1 MMAGLG
7 NAIPLD
13 LETGDDGAVPFALAA
28 AAGRGG
34 RETGAVGSR
43 SATAMGQLGL
53 LAAPPRPSTAEEDRR
68 IEDWIACQL
77 DLSLA
82 VEDRQSPRTVWDR
95 LVGRLPVAR
104 RKAGPRPVRGGPET
118 AFADWSRFRIAYR
131 RGVTV
136 VRLIDRALVKERDVK
151 ELTRDLI
158 ELIDAGNHR
167 ILISFQGIERAASW
181 VALAVD
187 EAYRRARSRADDG
200 GELKVCGLSPP
211 LASIL
216 DLAGMAPGIEL
227 HPDEETALGAS
238 WPEPA
243 SPRALPVEILTA
255 LMAGP
260 EVPPIS
266 GGAPVDGSS
275 AAATSASS
283 GRRRGSRRQ
292 AAGSNATRSEPGV
305 WLVVRMGGSKGRP
318 VAVHGPRFVIGRQP
332 DCQLRLGS
340 PLVSKLHAAIDRR
353 DGRTF
358 LVDLGST
365 NGTVLNGRPLRGKEA
380 EIHDGDRIQ
389 VGPAICT
396 VATVAHREG
405 KARVEEQVAG
415 WLHGDGPADPAAA
428 LDTAVIATSTSTP
441 ARDDEAEPDDELCIR
456 SEIIQDVLV
465 VTPEL
470 GELESEATI
479 ERLRTHL
486 HELLSQPVP
495 RRVVV
500 NLEYVAHLTGQAI
513 GVLLAHH
520 LRLDR
525 SGGALRICQARARIM
540 AVLHQVR
547 LTMLV
552 ECHPTLDEAVLAA
565 WPSGP
570 R

>member
-1 MMAGLG
+1 MAGLV

-13 LETGDDGAVPFALAA
+13 LGTDDDGAFPFALPTAV
-28 AAGRGG
+28 GRGG
-34 RETGAVGSR
+34 RETEASGSR

-53 LAAPPRPSTAEEDRR
+53 LAVPRPVVAEADRR

-77 DLSLA
+77 DLSMA
-82 VEDRQSPRTVWDR
+82 VEDRGAPRTVWDR
-95 LVGRLPVAR
+95 LVGKLPVAR
-104 RKAGPRPVRGGPET
+104 RKAGARPARGGPET

-167 ILISFQGIERAASW
+167 VLISFHGIERAASW

-187 EAYRRARSRADDG
+187 EAFRRARSRTGDG
-200 GELKVCGLSPP
+200 GELKVCGLSPS

-227 HPDEETALGAS
+227 HPDEESALNAT
-238 WPEPA
+238 WPEPS
-243 SPRALPVEILTA
+243 SPRALPVDLLTA
-255 LMAGP
+255 LMSGP
-260 EVPPIS
+260 ELPPVC
-266 GGAPVDGSS
+266 GGAPSEASSS
-275 AAATSASS
+275 AAATSASP
-283 GRRRGSRRQ
+283 GRRRGSRRSAEGLN
-292 AAGSNATRSEPGV
+292 AARGEPGV

-318 VAVHGPRFVIGRQP
+318 VPVHGPRFVIGRQP

-340 PLVSKLHAAIDRR
+340 PLVSKLHAAIERR

-389 VGPAICT
+389 VGPAVCT
-396 VATVAHREG
+396 VATVAHRDD
-405 KARVEEQVAG
+405 KARVEKHVAG
-415 WLHGDGPADPAAA
+415 WLHGDGPADPGAA
-428 LDTAVIATSTSTP
+428 LDTAVIATSTP
-441 ARDDEAEPDDELCIR
+441 AHDDDAEADDELCIR

-486 HELLSQPVP
+486 YELFAQPVP

-565 WPSGP
+565 WPSES